1 MDSNP
6 NPNDFPILSF
16 LLNHLHPQTYP
27 PLPNQLYHN
36 LLTHFPHFSNP
47 KLLTSLTNLISNLNI
62 THTLSFLHTLGPRP
76 DPSSVSASRAKIAEP
91 DADVAVYQALL
102 KVEDM
107 HEECVKQLRVAEEK
121 LVEGY
126 RFFVEEL
133 MKGVGDEDVNEGVV
147 GILRKVEE
155 GEVLEKVDLS
165 DMKLRVFPEV
175 FGKMKGLVLLNLSH
189 NQLKVIPDSIA
200 ELKMIVEL
208 DVSSNLLESLPDCIG
223 LLTNLKFLNLSG
235 NKLTALPESVSLCR
249 SLVELDA
256 SFNNL
261 MCLPTNTAY
270 GLVNLEKLSIHLN
283 KIRFLPLS
291 IGEMKSLK
299 YLDVHFNELHGL
311 PQSIGKL
318 TNLEYLNIG
327 SNFNDMTQLPET
339 IGGLIN
345 LKELDLSN
353 NQIRALPYAFCKLA
367 KLKKLNLD
375 QNPIIVPPVEAVN
388 QGVEAMKE
396 FMAKRWLEFIDEE
409 RKKNMAETQNQQ
421 AETGWLA
428 WGASLLNNVAG
439 ASESVAEYFGV
450 AKAPQDDTLLYQQL

>member
-1 MDSNP
+1 MDFNP
-6 NPNDFPILSF
+6 NLNDFPILSF

-27 PLPNQLYHN
+27 PLTNQLYQN
-36 LLTHFPHFSNP
+36 LLTHFPHFNNP
-47 KLLTSLTNLISNLNI
+47 ELLPSLTNLISNLNI
-62 THTLSFLHTLGPRP
+62 THTLSFLRTLGPRP
-76 DPSSVSASRAKIAEP
+76 DPSSISASRAKIAEP
-91 DADVAVYQALL
+91 DVDVAVYQALL

-107 HEECVKQLRVAEEK
+107 HEECVKLLMVAEER

-126 RFFVEEL
+126 RLFVEEL
-133 MKGVGDEDVNEGVV
+133 VKGVGGEDVNEGVV

-155 GEVLEKVDLS
+155 GEVVEQVDLS

-189 NQLKVIPDSIA
+189 NQLKVIPDSI
-200 ELKMIVEL
+200 EGLQKLVEL

-223 LLTNLKFLNLSG
+223 LLTNLKILNLSG

-291 IGEMKSLK
+291 IGEMKSLR

-339 IGGLIN
+339 IGGLVN

-353 NQIRALPYAFCKLA
+353 NQIRALPYAFCKLE
-367 KLKKLNLD
+367 KLTKLNLD
-375 QNPIIVPPVEAVN
+375 QNPIIVPPVEVVN

-439 ASESVAEYFGV
+439 TSESVAEYFGV
-450 AKAPQDDTLLYQQL
+450 AKAPKDTLLYQQL